1 MGGGGGGDP
10 AAAARQQEAERQAR
24 IQAATDEINQIF
36 NNQVKQTG
44 TRYVQMAPGAS
55 INGMQISEPKTTG
68 TTMTPEE
75 FAAAQDEYQRGIAA
89 QQAAEAAPM
98 TTQQRWGLRLGRP
111 MDGGESSGAF
121 GRVRNEDG
129 SYDFN
134 IPTIDQMQ
142 ASRSERK
149 NNPTRING
157 FNPNEWRQESYDYW
171 VDGPQVDHASG
182 IVKDRAT
189 LYDQQ
194 RKSVY
199 DLNRMDVDR
208 QAAEAERANRFGLA
222 RAGLLGGS
230 ANVDSIG
237 DLDRRTNEGLM
248 RAGGIADQASAD
260 LFSADE
266 RTRANL
272 ISLAQSGIDTG
283 TAAQQ
288 ALKGLEVNAAN
299 AAGARAGATV
309 GDLFGSMSQAYLM
322 NQMRQGQ
329 QAGMNPNQQQQ
340 WLGVSDPRKG
350 YGGSTS

>member
-24 IQAATDEINQIF
+24 IQAATDEINRIF

-55 INGMQISEPKTTG
+55 INGMQFSAPKATG

-89 QQAAEAAPM
+89 QQAV
-98 TTQQRWGLRLGRP
+98 TTPRRTALLG
-111 MDGGESSGAF
+111 
-121 GRVRNEDG
+121 
-129 SYDFN
+129 N
-134 IPTIDQMQ
+134 IPTIDQAME
-142 ASRSERK
+142 ASRERK

-157 FNPNEWRQESYDYW
+157 FNPNEWRRESYDYW
-171 VDGPQVDHASG
+171 ADGPG
-182 IVKDRAT
+182 PNRAT

-340 WLGVSDPRKG
+340 WLGVSDTRKG